1 MPSESLVDLTRVDVS
16 KAQHDIEAIRAVN
29 PQRYEMEQLS
39 YIAATNVEEGYSV
52 GVRKLSGD
60 EFWCR
65 GHIPG
70 RPIFPGVLMVE
81 AAAQLCSWH
90 YHKAAPEDKRFFG
103 FGGIDAVKFRGE
115 VRPGDTLVIVAKV
128 VELRSRRAVIDTQA
142 FVGDRMVFEG
152 RITGMPMG
160 A

>member
-1 MPSESLVDLTRVDVS
+1 MPTMQLVDLS
-16 KAQHDIEAIRAVN
+16 KIDTSKVAHTIEEVRKFN

-39 YIAATNVEEGYSV
+39 YIADTNVAEGYTV
-52 GVRKLSGD
+52 AVRNIGAD

-81 AAAQLCSWH
+81 TAAQVCSFH
-90 YHKAAPEDKRFFG
+90 YHMALPEDKRFFG

-115 VRPGDTLVIVAKV
+115 VKPGDRLVMVAKV
-128 VELRSRRAVIDTQA
+128 LEIRSRRAVFNTQG
-142 FVGDRMVFEG
+142 FVENRLVFEG
-152 RITGMPMG
+152 QITGMPM
-160 A
+160 